1 METRLRPSSEQAEE
15 RVESPEQMPAQV
27 DVIILSLPNSHV
39 VNEVVKDS
47 LRLFE
52 TGRRG
57 LILIDTTTA
66 DPILS
71 EELATRLREKGIE
84 MLDATISGTSK
95 MCAAREITLMVGGRE
110 GVFRECEEIFAAL
123 GKETSFMGKN
133 GSGAL
138 TKLIVNLVL
147 GLNRMVLAEGLA
159 LTKRLGMDQHRILQ
173 VLKKSAAYSKAMDM
187 KGTRMIEQD
196 FLPPEGKLAFHLKD
210 VQLILDLGKRSH
222 FPLLLSSLHAQ
233 ALASEVAKGRGRVG
247 QRRYYFFLRRSGR
260 DEMKRV
266 GLSTEFFKPLPG
278 EDLIEQL
285 HGMKDGDPVRDRPCF
300 LRWSH
305 GIPGIPSRRSLR
317 PSRECALSSSP

>member
-1 METRLRPSSEQAEE
+1 MDKKRIGFVGLGLMGSGMARNLIAAGFPLVGHDVDRNKVEAIVKAGGRK
-15 RVESPEQMPAQV
+15 VESPEQIPAQV

-39 VNEVVKDS
+39 VNGVVNDS

-71 EELATRLREKGIE
+71 EGLAERLREKGIE
-84 MLDATISGTSK
+84 IFK
-95 MCAAREITLMVGGRE
+95 
-110 GVFRECEEIFAAL
+110 ECEEIFQAL

-159 LTKRLGMDQHRILQ
+159 LTKRLGMDQYRLLE

-187 KGTRMIEQD
+187 KGAKMIEKD

-210 VQLILDLGKRSH
+210 VQLILDLGKRCN

-233 ALASEVAKGRGRVG
+233 ALASEVAKGRGEWDNADIISFY
-247 QRRYYFFLRRSGR
+247 Q
-260 DEMKRV
+260 D
-266 GLSTEFFKPLPG
+266 LSNME
-278 EDLIEQL
+278 
-285 HGMKDGDPVRDRPCF
+285 
-300 LRWSH
+300 
-305 GIPGIPSRRSLR
+305 
-317 PSRECALSSSP
+317 